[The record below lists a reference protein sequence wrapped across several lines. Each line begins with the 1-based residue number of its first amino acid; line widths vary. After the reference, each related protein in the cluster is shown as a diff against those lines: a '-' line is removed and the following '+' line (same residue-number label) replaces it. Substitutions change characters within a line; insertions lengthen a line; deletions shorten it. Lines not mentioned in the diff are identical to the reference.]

1 MDDKQYLAI
10 LALIPQYL
18 TVSDASVRGHSSLYT
33 RLSPGTRKCNGRLT
47 TEALSS
53 AAYSYSDCC
62 TGLGQSD
69 HNKETL
75 SLSLCEDII
84 KRFNLKFSKEKT
96 KFDQGLVRM
105 NRRHALFGSSWNTSF
120 RLRMK
125 Y

>member
-1 MDDKQYLAI
+1 M
-10 LALIPQYL
+10 
-18 TVSDASVRGHSSLYT
+18 RGHSSLYT

-75 SLSLCEDII
+75 SLSLRGHNKEIQFEVF
-84 KRFNLKFSKEKT
+84 KRKDS
-96 KFDQGLVRM
+96 V
-105 NRRHALFGSSWNTSF
+105 
-120 RLRMK
+120 
-125 Y
+125 